1 MFSQRSISRFSVRV
15 GSLNQASRI
24 FGTRSEPTPSQSY
37 SVLSGSRNSKDH
49 AHMLANASSNYL
61 GSLGTKLGFLK
72 VNDNASLPSAFN
84 FKSYIHSASPKEFE
98 SGRDSRPVNF
108 PIGVVNENT
117 PNESDLGRDSRPM
130 NFVRGV
136 MNENRPNELDL
147 GRDSRPMNFVRG
159 VMNENRPNELDFG
172 RDSRPMNFARGIMNE
187 NRPNEFDSRPM
198 NFVRGVMNE
207 NRGNGFR
214 GPQFSH
220 QEVEKDTADIVHIK
234 LIRNNAFVTVT
245 DSKGNKKIGASSGCL
260 SGKVSRYSADSTAE
274 HVGRLAK
281 NMGLKSFVVKVNGFT
296 FFKKKKQAILSFR
309 DGFTNSRND
318 HNPIVYIEDT
328 TRKAHN
334 GCRLRKQRR
343 I

>member
-1 MFSQRSISRFSVRV
+1 MFNQRSISRISARV

-24 FGTRSEPTPSQSY
+24 FISRSEPAPSHLSYFSQSY
-37 SVLSGSRNSKDH
+37 SGLSGSRNFKDQ
-49 AHMLANASSNYL
+49 ALMLAKASPNYL
-61 GSLGTKLGFLK
+61 GSLGMKLGFLK
-72 VNDNASLPSAFN
+72 VNDNSSLPSALN

-108 PIGVVNENT
+108 A
-117 PNESDLGRDSRPM
+117 
-130 NFVRGV
+130 RGV
-136 MNENRPNELDL
+136 LNENRPNELDL
-147 GRDSRPMNFVRG
+147 GRDSRPTNFVRG
-159 VMNENRPNELDFG
+159 VMNENRQNELDLG
-172 RDSRPMNFARGIMNE
+172 RNSGPMNFARGSMDE
-187 NRPNEFDSRPM
+187 NRPNEFDSRLM
-198 NFVRGVMNE
+198 NFERGVMNE
-207 NRGNGFR
+207 NRSNGFR

-234 LIRNNAFVTVT
+234 IIRNNAFVTVT

-281 NMGLKSFVVKVNGFT
+281 NMGLKSFVIKVNGFT